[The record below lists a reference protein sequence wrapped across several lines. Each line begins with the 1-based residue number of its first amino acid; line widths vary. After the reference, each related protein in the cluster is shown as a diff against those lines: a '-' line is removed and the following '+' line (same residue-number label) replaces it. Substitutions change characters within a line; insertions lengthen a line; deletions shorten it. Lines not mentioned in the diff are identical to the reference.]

1 MRIAIFG
8 AGGIG
13 GYLGGRLS
21 QAGEEVVLIARG
33 EHLQAIKEH
42 GLRVDSIKGDFV
54 ATPDL
59 ATDNP
64 TEAGP
69 VDAVI
74 LGVKAWQVLDAAK
87 AMRPMIGPETFVVPM
102 QNGVEATAQLASV
115 LGEKSVVVGLG
126 GLVSY
131 IVGPGH
137 ILHAGGEP
145 YVSFGESDNSTSERT
160 QNLLE
165 AFKNA
170 GVTANIPA
178 NIQAALW
185 AKLALMAVNSGIGAI
200 TRVPTGQ
207 WRSVA
212 GSWKMAQQVAQ
223 EVLAVAAGKGI
234 AMPSDSLASTVA
246 RLEASAPN
254 STSSMQ
260 RDLMEGRFSELEVQT
275 GAVVR
280 LGLESGVPT
289 PVNTFIYNSLLPQEM
304 NARGE
309 FPEQES

>member
-1 MRIAIFG
+1 
-8 AGGIG
+8 
-13 GYLGGRLS
+13 
-21 QAGEEVVLIARG
+21 
-33 EHLQAIKEH
+33 
-42 GLRVDSIKGDFV
+42 
-54 ATPDL
+54 
-59 ATDNP
+59 
-64 TEAGP
+64 
-69 VDAVI
+69 
-74 LGVKAWQVLDAAK
+74 
-87 AMRPMIGPETFVVPM
+87 MIGPETFVVPM

-223 EVLAVAAGKGI
+223 EVLAVAASKGI
-234 AMPSDSLASTVA
+234 VMPSDSLASTVA

-280 LGLESGVPT
+280 LGLEAGVPT
-289 PVNTFIYNSLLPQEM
+289 PVNTFIYDSLLPQEM
-304 NARGE
+304 NARRE

>member
-54 ATPDL
+54 ATPAL

-223 EVLAVAAGKGI
+223 EVLAVAASKGI
-234 AMPSDSLASTVA
+234 VMPSDSLASTVA

-260 RDLMEGRFSELEVQT
+260 RDLMEERFSELEVQT

-280 LGLESGVPT
+280 LGLEAGVPT